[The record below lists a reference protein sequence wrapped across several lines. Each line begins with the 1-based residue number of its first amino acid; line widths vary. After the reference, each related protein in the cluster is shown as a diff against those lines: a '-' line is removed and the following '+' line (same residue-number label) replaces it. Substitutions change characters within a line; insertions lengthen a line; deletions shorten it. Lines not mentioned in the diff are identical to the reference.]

1 MDKTFGEI
9 VPCDILYCASLY
21 PAVSGVPASNTNA
34 NPECMKYLGKR
45 FSLVTVYK
53 LSDISE
59 FVCVE
64 KTNAGMIDMN
74 PVELRGAR
82 RRIRKLFIGGFESK
96 SSMLINYQACS
107 TIYATSKE
115 ALKREAEKL
124 VKASMSYERLMSDY
138 RLKSMT
144 NILKNLK

>member
-9 VPCDILYCASLY
+9 APDDILYCASLH
-21 PAVSGVPASNTNA
+21 PAVGGVAADSTNV
-34 NPECMKYLGKR
+34 NPECLKYLGKR
-45 FSLVTVYK
+45 FSLVTTYK

-64 KTNAGMIDMN
+64 KSNTGLIDIN

-96 SSMLINYQACS
+96 SSMLINYQTCS

-124 VKASMSYERLMSDY
+124 VKASMAYERLMSDY

-144 NILKNLK
+144 NILKKLK